1 MEEIKKKGKF
11 IVFEG
16 IDGSGKS
23 TQADRLVRYLKSK
36 NIKAVVTNEPQSD
49 RPVGMLIRQ
58 ALKKQI
64 SFDEKTIALLFAAD
78 RLDHIQRISEKLD
91 EGFWVVCDRYYF
103 SSFAYNDTALNKEW
117 IISVNSEAMNALK
130 ADMTIF
136 LDVPCDISL
145 SRVSKRGE
153 REIFENTER
162 QNRVRNNYLELF
174 KRFKD
179 DENIVV
185 IDGNAQQNIIEK
197 EIADKIDELI

>member
-23 TQADRLVRYLKSK
+23 TQAERLVRYLKSK
-36 NIKAVVTNEPQSD
+36 NIKAVGTNEPQSD

-91 EGFWVVCDRYYF
+91 EGFWVICDRYYF

-153 REIFENTER
+153 TEIFENTER

-185 IDGNAQQNIIEK
+185 IDGNAKQNIIEK

>member
-91 EGFWVVCDRYYF
+91 EGFWVICDRYYF

-153 REIFENTER
+153 TEIFENTER

-174 KRFKD
+174 KRFND

-185 IDGNAQQNIIEK
+185 IDGNAKQNIIEK

>member
-58 ALKKQI
+58 ALKKQV

-78 RLDHIQRISEKLD
+78 RLDHIQRIREKLD

-153 REIFENTER
+153 TEIFENTER

-185 IDGNAQQNIIEK
+185 IDGNAKQNIIEK

>member
-153 REIFENTER
+153 TEIFENTER

-174 KRFKD
+174 KSFKD

-185 IDGNAQQNIIEK
+185 IDGNAKQNIIEK
-197 EIADKIDELI
+197 KIADKIDELI

>member
-185 IDGNAQQNIIEK
+185 IDGNAKQNIIEK
-197 EIADKIDELI
+197 KIADKIDELI

>member
-153 REIFENTER
+153 TEIFENTER

-185 IDGNAQQNIIEK
+185 IDGNAKQNIIEK
-197 EIADKIDELI
+197 KIADKIDELI

>member
-130 ADMTIF
+130 ADMTVF

-185 IDGNAQQNIIEK
+185 IDGNAKQNIIEK
-197 EIADKIDELI
+197 EIADKIDKLI

>member
-136 LDVPCDISL
+136 LDIPCDISL

-185 IDGNAQQNIIEK
+185 IDGNAKQNIIEK
-197 EIADKIDELI
+197 KIADKIDELI

>member
-103 SSFAYNDTALNKEW
+103 SSFAYNDTAFNKEW

-153 REIFENTER
+153 TEIFENTKR

-185 IDGNAQQNIIEK
+185 IDGNAKQNIIEK
-197 EIADKIDELI
+197 KIADKIDELI